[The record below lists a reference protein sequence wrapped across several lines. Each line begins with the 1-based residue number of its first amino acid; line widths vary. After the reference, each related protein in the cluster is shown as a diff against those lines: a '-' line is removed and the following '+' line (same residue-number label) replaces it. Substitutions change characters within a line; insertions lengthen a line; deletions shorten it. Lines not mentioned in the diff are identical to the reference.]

1 MPQFDLAP
9 YLSQAF
15 WMLICFG
22 VMYLLVSYLI
32 MPMLDDVFDERD
44 RLIKTNL
51 EAAEQINKQAELL
64 IKEYDEFMLSAEQR
78 KATMLKAVYEDM
90 NRTTSKIEGEHDKLV
105 RKQIKKTE
113 DELNRLRSQLH
124 AQSDNIAALVA
135 DRLAK
140 KLGVGR
146 SAKR

>member
-44 RLIKTNL
+44 RLIQTNL
-51 EAAEQINKQAELL
+51 EAAERINKQAELL
-64 IKEYDEFMLSAEQR
+64 IKEYDEFMLSADQR
-78 KATMLKAVYEDM
+78 KAAMLKAVYEDM

-105 RKQIKKTE
+105 RKQIQKTE
-113 DELNRLRSQLH
+113 DELHRLRSQLH

-135 DRLAK
+135 DKLAK
-140 KLGVGR
+140 KLGVGKT
-146 SAKR
+146 AKR